1 MTPKTI
7 PELESDALHDERNA
21 GARAAVRQ
29 VEAGYYFRDDELDEW
44 FDRLESDEPA
54 SMPELQYR
62 PQRRVW
68 R

>member
-1 MTPKTI
+1 MYPAAWRPVTPKTI

-29 VEAGYYFRDDELDEW
+29 VGFE
-44 FDRLESDEPA
+44 RLESNEPA
-54 SMPELQYR
+54 PMPELQHR
-62 PQRRVW
+62 LQRRVW